1 MPSRRQA
8 MARLIERWLE
18 LRALAVLEE
27 HRDREH
33 AHAEAKAASDHHEG
47 SPADLT
53 RVRLKP
59 IATSFRENRRRPGEV
74 SCSPS
79 KGINRSS
86 FARRLR
92 LRWWARQGSNLQ
104 PSASKADAL
113 SIELRALSPPLIGRV
128 LHLHPRRAK
137 ALLVAARRP
146 LRHDVG
152 EAAGT
157 WPCFVEGQVP
167 GR

>member
-1 MPSRRQA
+1 

-86 FARRLR
+86 F
-92 LRWWARQGSNLQ
+92 
-104 PSASKADAL
+104 
-113 SIELRALSPPLIGRV
+113 RV
-128 LHLHPRRAK
+128 GFAK
-137 ALLVAARRP
+137 M
-146 LRHDVG
+146 VG
-152 EAAGT
+152 AAGLEPAT
-157 WPCFVEGQVP
+157 LSFEG
-167 GR
+167 